1 MSEEMF
7 QILVNGTLTE
17 GAQTEQVKQN
27 IAKLF
32 KTSVDKVE
40 PMFSG
45 RKLAVKKGL
54 DKETALKYKA
64 AINNA
69 GLAAAVAPMTSEAA
83 ADTDKAGDTSLD
95 NASLA
100 ATGSTMDETPAA
112 VPANIDTS
120 DLVMDSV
127 GETLVEAITTPEPD
141 ISIDQISMGEVGE
154 DVTEYTPPPEPDIDI
169 SKLDMGETGEDVM
182 QYEAVPDANID
193 ISELSMADAG
203 EDVMQHK
210 EVPPADIDTSN
221 LKLDSTTK

>member
-17 GAQTEQVKQN
+17 GAMTEQVKQN

-45 RKLAVKKGL
+45 RKMAVKKGL

-64 AINNA
+64 AINKA

-83 ADTDKAGDTSLD
+83 ADTGNDTSSTSLD

-112 VPANIDTS
+112 APANIDTS

-127 GETLVEAITTPEPD
+127 GETLAEATPPPKPD
-141 ISIDQISMGEVGE
+141 INIDQISMGEVGE
-154 DVTEYTPPPEPDIDI
+154 DVTEYTLPPEPDIDI
-169 SKLDMGETGEDVM
+169 SKLDMGETGDDVM

-221 LKLDSTTK
+221 LKLD